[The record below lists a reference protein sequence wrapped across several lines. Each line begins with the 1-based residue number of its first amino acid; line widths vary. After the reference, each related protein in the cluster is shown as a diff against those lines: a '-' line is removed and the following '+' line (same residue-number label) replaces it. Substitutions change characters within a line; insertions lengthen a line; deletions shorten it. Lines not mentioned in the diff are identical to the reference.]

1 MHIMH
6 KDAVP
11 DTTGRTIRGATVALS
26 GKNHGL
32 LMLEIRNM
40 HSPTLAFLRE
50 KCNFAMMQIH
60 WPTTGKA
67 GFAGQKKPN
76 AYTLED
82 NYYP

>member
-1 MHIMH
+1 
-6 KDAVP
+6 
-11 DTTGRTIRGATVALS
+11 
-26 GKNHGL
+26 
-32 LMLEIRNM
+32 MLKIRNM

-60 WPTTGKA
+60 WPTTEKA
-67 GFAGQKKPN
+67 GVAGQKKPN